1 MMCRFEYNYKD
12 IIMNIKLIFL
22 FFTLITLSNAQDK
35 VRVQEK
41 ESKFLEITVD
51 NPELQIEI
59 DNLKNQYDAD
69 LNELKVK
76 HKEEKTILRKTYKER
91 LKELRKRFRLKK
103 KNKKK

>member
-1 MMCRFEYNYKD
+1 
-12 IIMNIKLIFL
+12 MNIKLIFL

-35 VRVQEK
+35 VKVQEK
-41 ESKFLEITVD
+41 ESKFLEIRVD

-59 DNLKNQYDAD
+59 ENLKNQYDAD

-76 HKEEKTILRKTYKER
+76 HKEEKTTLRKTYKER

>member
-1 MMCRFEYNYKD
+1 
-12 IIMNIKLIFL
+12 MNIKLIFL

-59 DNLKNQYDAD
+59 DNLKKQYDAD
-69 LNELKVK
+69 LNELKAK
-76 HKEEKTILRKTYKER
+76 HKEQKKILRKSYKER
-91 LKELRKRFRLKK
+91 LRALRKRFKLKK

>member
-1 MMCRFEYNYKD
+1 
-12 IIMNIKLIFL
+12 MNIKLILL

-35 VRVQEK
+35 VRSPEK

-69 LNELKVK
+69 LNELKAK
-76 HKEEKTILRKTYKER
+76 HKEQKKILRKSYKER
-91 LKELRKRFRLKK
+91 LKELRKRFKIKK